1 MTASLQYQSD
11 GCASQN
17 RQARRGGVQAHK
29 AGRYGH
35 QRPPQER
42 VARAGFL
49 MFCPIGCFEN
59 EVAIA
64 SLSFVKLSPTLL
76 KMRQVCVL
84 NEYQGKNIGK
94 ELINFSEKWGKDN
107 GFSSIECNARESAI
121 PFYKSNGY
129 NKIGE
134 QFFSL
139 EIFFLL

>member
-1 MTASLQYQSD
+1 MHKPVTFISRLSFCLGTA
-11 GCASQN
+11 
-17 RQARRGGVQAHK
+17 K
-29 AGRYGH
+29 
-35 QRPPQER
+35 
-42 VARAGFL
+42 FL
-49 MFCPIGCFEN
+49 EN
-59 EVAIA
+59 EQIHIGGFEQETAIA

-134 QFFSL
+134 QFFFC
-139 EIFFLL
+139 FFFRKK